1 MAPFTRLRE
10 HPARR
15 IDYRPGMAT
24 GRLGSA
30 RDPILIDNTP
40 LPQEK
45 PKRSAKTKQ
54 KAVSKPSRNNQG
66 RFKKSEGPTNAK
78 SSRSKVA
85 KSAPPPKETKPRPDR
100 TECTICAT
108 TKNTKRS
115 FKASSLVDTCEHFES
130 ICDQC
135 IQKQIKTR
143 MAANQ
148 LTEAQLPCM
157 FPQCEIVLDHSAL
170 KMVMSKGLFE
180 RYVLFLHSLDATL
193 THITAGMKQ
202 SRSISSLPIHR
213 TSPASTL
220 SVAPTSA
227 RRAVAANN
235 TRPTPAMARARAS
248 RRPRRTRA
256 PTRQYAHTATTSSVS
271 LAIAQGTRALATAP
285 GRRKTSSRRRP
296 SRTWAQSSVPNAAS
310 TSRSREAATT

>member
-1 MAPFTRLRE
+1 MAPSTRLRE

-15 IDYRPGMAT
+15 VDYRPGMAT
-24 GRLGSA
+24 A
-30 RDPILIDNTP
+30 RVEDTP
-40 LPQEK
+40 PSQGNS
-45 PKRSAKTKQ
+45 KRSANTKQ
-54 KAVSKPSRNNQG
+54 KAVAKSSRNNQG
-66 RFKKSEGPTNAK
+66 RFKKSVGPTNTK

-115 FKASSLVDTCEHFES
+115 FKASGLADTCAHFES

-135 IQKQIKTR
+135 IQKQIKTK

-180 RYVLFLHSLDATL
+180 
-193 THITAGMKQ
+193 
-202 SRSISSLPIHR
+202 
-213 TSPASTL
+213 
-220 SVAPTSA
+220 
-227 RRAVAANN
+227 
-235 TRPTPAMARARAS
+235 
-248 RRPRRTRA
+248 
-256 PTRQYAHTATTSSVS
+256 
-271 LAIAQGTRALATAP
+271 
-285 GRRKTSSRRRP
+285 
-296 SRTWAQSSVPNAAS
+296 
-310 TSRSREAATT
+310 E